1 MFSVYDKINDYEYA
15 WGETITELIDNW
27 NDYSKDN
34 FQWILENECN
44 DDFYNKVTD
53 YCYTLDNIKDICR
66 IVNNVEVN
74 CLELYENNRTIDW

>member
-27 NDYSKDN
+27 NDYSRHN
-34 FQWILENECN
+34 FQWILENENCE
-44 DDFYNKVTD
+44 DFYNSVTEK
-53 YCYTLDNIKDICR
+53 CYRLENIEDICR

-74 CLELYENNRTIDW
+74 CLELYENNKIIDW